1 MQQGRNGSGISQ
13 AAIVSVLM
21 ASLYWSF
28 SCYSYPKVLLRT
40 IEVSFVNA
48 AY

>member
-1 MQQGRNGSGISQ
+1 MQQGRNGSEISQ
-13 AAIVSVLM
+13 AGIVSVLM

-28 SCYSYPKVLLRT
+28 SCHSYPKVLLCT